1 MAGGAAGPG
10 GVGRDGDGSDNE
22 GHKIR
27 RKTREVKELT
37 PRAYSSRLRIIVDGA
52 SLKSTD
58 PRVPEVLRSV
68 IDESNVASANR
79 RSQSRTDPEQFSRLL
94 EFMTPLIMDIEAT
107 AGIVPD
113 VEDTSWD
120 PDPEAVSV
128 IVGKAGIKQQGVRI
142 WLNLSPAERL
152 ADLARQVQEWQI
164 ETQWRAG
171 GNTSWPNCPIHPDR
185 HPMAAEVRGES
196 ASWCCPELGTAVGKI
211 GELDPATQ

>member
-1 MAGGAAGPG
+1 VRRETISPHGSEN
-10 GVGRDGDGSDNE
+10 DGNE
-22 GHKIR
+22 IQR
-27 RKTREVKELT
+27 EAREVRELT
-37 PRAYSSRLRIIVDGA
+37 PRPYSSRLRIVVDGE

-58 PRVPEVLRSV
+58 PRVPEALRSV
-68 IDESNVASANR
+68 IDESNFASVNR
-79 RSQSRTDPEQFSRLL
+79 GGQSRTDPDQFILLL
-94 EFMTPLIMDIEAT
+94 EFMTPIIRDIEAT

-113 VEDTSWD
+113 VEDISWD

-128 IVGKAGIKQQGVRI
+128 IIGKAGIKQQGVRI

-164 ETQWRAG
+164 ETQWRVG
-171 GNTSWPNCPIHPDR
+171 GDTSWPNCPIHPGR

-211 GELDPATQ
+211 GELDAAIK